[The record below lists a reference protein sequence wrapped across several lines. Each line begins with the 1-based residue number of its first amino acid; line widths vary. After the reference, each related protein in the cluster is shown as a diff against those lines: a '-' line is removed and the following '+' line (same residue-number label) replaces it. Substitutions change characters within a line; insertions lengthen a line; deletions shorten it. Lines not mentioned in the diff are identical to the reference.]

1 VTNPTADAVWHAHQ
15 DGTQYGP
22 YTLDELRGHFS
33 SGAFRAD
40 AEVWRDGMAS
50 WVPAADMAEIAAVLP
65 PVTPAPPPEPRPPQ
79 PRPPQP
85 VRIASVPVTA
95 ASSSVVSGIL
105 GSIGRKAVGSVVT
118 TVVVAGAVL
127 LITGRDRTREVTE
140 LYNAGTAA
148 LQAQRPAEAL
158 PSFNR
163 AIEIDPTHASSY
175 LNRGVA
181 HLDLGDTAAALADF
195 DRIIEDSVV
204 RRVATI
210 EYQEHTLGK
219 AYLNRA
225 LVRDRRELWE
235 SAVENYEAASGNGM
249 VEGMARAREIR
260 QWLADSARAAQR
272 GRRRR

>member
-1 VTNPTADAVWHAHQ
+1 MSGTN
-15 DGTQYGP
+15 G
-22 YTLDELRGHFS
+22 
-33 SGAFRAD
+33 
-40 AEVWRDGMAS
+40 
-50 WVPAADMAEIAAVLP
+50 
-65 PVTPAPPPEPRPPQ
+65 
-79 PRPPQP
+79 
-85 VRIASVPVTA
+85 
-95 ASSSVVSGIL
+95 
-105 GSIGRKAVGSVVT
+105 KAVGTLVT
-118 TVVVAGAVL
+118 TAVMGGAVL
-127 LITGRDRTREVTE
+127 LFAACDRTREVTE

-195 DRIIEDSVV
+195 DRVIEDSVV
-204 RRVATI
+204 RRVATL
-210 EYQEHTLGK
+210 EFQEHTLGK

-225 LVRDRRELWE
+225 LVRDQREQWE
-235 SAVENYEAASGNGM
+235 SAAENYEAASAGGM
-249 VEGMARAREIR
+249 LEGMTRGRAIR